1 MKRAK
6 NSQVKV
12 EINKK
17 KGKNRKSYSDIQT
30 KVIKSK
36 KETKKEPKPN
46 TNRNKV
52 CKLCK
57 QYKTGKHMCKVG
69 KNVRRRKNMMKFR
82 KYLNALILSAFNSV
96 APSCISYMT

>member
-17 KGKNRKSYSDIQT
+17 KGQNR